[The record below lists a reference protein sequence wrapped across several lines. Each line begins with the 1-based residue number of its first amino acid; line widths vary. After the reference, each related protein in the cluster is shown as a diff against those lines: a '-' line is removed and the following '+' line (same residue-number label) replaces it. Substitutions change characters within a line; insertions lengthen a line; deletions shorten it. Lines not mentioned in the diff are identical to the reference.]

1 MTDIFE
7 NKLSRHKERDQKQA
21 KNLEAYDR
29 MVKAFSHA
37 EEQGDLQMLSM
48 MYILD
53 LSYERSDICLALHTV
68 EMARG
73 WH

>member
-1 MTDIFE
+1 MSTFQE
-7 NKLSRHKERDQKQA
+7 KLEHHQQRDKAQA
-21 KNLEAYDR
+21 KNLERYER

-37 EEQGDLQMLSM
+37 EEKGDLQLLSM
-48 MYILD
+48 MYIAD
-53 LSYERSDICLALHTV
+53 MSYERSDICLALHTV

>member
-1 MTDIFE
+1 MTLE
-7 NKLSRHKERDQKQA
+7 EKLEHHKERDQTQA
-21 KNLEAYDR
+21 KNQKAYER
-29 MVKAFSHA
+29 MVKAFTHA
-37 EEQGDLQMLSM
+37 EEKGDLQMLSM

-53 LSYERSDICLALHTV
+53 MTYERSDICLALHTV

>member
-1 MTDIFE
+1 MFE
-7 NKLSRHKERDQKQA
+7 EKLKRHKERDQLQA
-21 KNLEAYDR
+21 KNTEAYNR
-29 MVKAFSHA
+29 MVRAFSAA
-37 EEQGDLQMLSM
+37 EEKGDLKLLST

-53 LSYERSDICLALHTV
+53 LGYERSDICLALHTV